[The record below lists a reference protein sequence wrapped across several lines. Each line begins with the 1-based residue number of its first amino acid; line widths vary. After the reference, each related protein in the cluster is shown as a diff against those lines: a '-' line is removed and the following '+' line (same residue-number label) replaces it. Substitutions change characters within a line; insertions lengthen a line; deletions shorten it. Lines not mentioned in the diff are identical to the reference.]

1 MPDETPSDV
10 KRILIMGA
18 AGRDFH
24 DFNTCFRGR
33 DDVEVVAFTR
43 APGQNLGE
51 ATDDAANGD
60 DADEADDARRYPAE
74 LAGEGYPDGI
84 PILPEADLEALIR
97 GDHPAVDGPAD
108 EPAATNSSPFV
119 DRVVFSYSDVS
130 HEHVMHAASRAVA
143 TGADFGIL
151 GRDRM
156 QLSVD
161 VPVVAVDAVRTGCGK
176 SAHAREVATELAD
189 RGNDVAVVREPMPYG
204 DLVRERVQRFATMD
218 DLDEANLTL
227 EEREEYEWHVDKGH
241 VVFAGVD
248 YADVFAQATD
258 EADVLVWD
266 GGNNELPF
274 VDADVNLVLADP
286 TRPGHERRYHPG
298 EANLRSADEV
308 CLTKLNSALPDDVAT
323 VTENVREL
331 APDARILRSDSV
343 ITVEDPERV
352 RGARVLAL
360 EDGPTVTHG
369 EAKHGAA
376 MVAAHRYGAGECVDP
391 EPHAVGSIA
400 DALAEYDHLDRVLP
414 AMGYTDEQ
422 IAELEETIRGCDAD
436 LVLAGTPCDV
446 QRVLEV
452 DTPILD
458 VDYRF
463 EPVDWSFGG
472 FLDRYADRLGDA
484 VEG

>member
-1 MPDETPSDV
+1 MPDETPTDL

-33 DDVEVVAFTR
+33 EDIEVVAFTR

-51 ATDDAANGD
+51 ATEESTNDDGTI
-60 DADEADDARRYPAE
+60 RRYPGE

-84 PILPEADLEALIR
+84 PILPEADLEAAIR
-97 GDHPAVDGPAD
+97 GDHPAIDVPAD
-108 EPAATNSSPFV
+108 ETNGTNETDTTLV
-119 DRVVFSYSDVS
+119 DKVIFSYSDVS

-143 TGADFGIL
+143 TGADFGVI
-151 GRDRM
+151 GQDRM

-204 DLVRERVQRFATMD
+204 DLVRERVQRFATMT
-218 DLDEANLTL
+218 DLDEADLTL

-241 VVFAGVD
+241 VVYAGVD
-248 YADVFAQATD
+248 YADVFEQATD

-274 VDADVNLVLADP
+274 VDADVDLVLADP

-308 CLTKLNSALPDDVAT
+308 CLTKLNSALPDDIAT

-343 ITVEDPERV
+343 VTVEEPERIH
-352 RGARVLAL
+352 GARVLAL

-369 EAKHGAA
+369 EAEHGAA
-376 MVAAHRYGAGECVDP
+376 MVAAHRHGAAECVDP

-400 DALAEYDHLDRVLP
+400 EALAEYDHLDRVLP

-422 IAELEETIRGCDAD
+422 IAELEETIRGSDAD

-446 QRVLEV
+446 KRVLDV
-452 DTPILD
+452 DVPILD

-463 EPVDWSFGG
+463 EPIDWSIPD
-472 FLDRYADRLGDA
+472 FLDRHADRLGDA